1 MRYLLILIL
10 TATLTRLFAQ
20 NPIIQTTYTADPA
33 PMVYNDRLYVYT
45 THDEDKSTWF
55 NMNNWRAYSTNDM
68 LNWTDH
74 GKILSYTDFE
84 WAKGDA
90 WAAQCVEKNGK
101 FYLYVPVISKLNN
114 RGSLS
119 LFPVSLML
127 QTFHS
132 FIAD

>member
-74 GKILSYTDFE
+74 GKYFHTPIL
-84 WAKGDA
+84 
-90 WAAQCVEKNGK
+90 NGPK
-101 FYLYVPVISKLNN
+101 EMLGPHNVWRKMVSFTFMF
-114 RGSLS
+114 RLS
-119 LFPVSLML
+119 PS
-127 QTFHS
+127 
-132 FIAD
+132 